1 MLYMLTAILYRWI
14 APPTIVNA
22 LYYPP
27 LNKIGIMF
35 ELQIQYIIH
44 SVKLHTIVYCVVFIL
59 SAEFEEG
66 ILNNP
71 FIMAGWPS

>member
-1 MLYMLTAILYRWI
+1 MFTATLYRWI
-14 APPTIVNA
+14 SPPTIVNA

-27 LNKIGIMF
+27 LNKIGMF
-35 ELQIQYIIH
+35 ELQTQYI
-44 SVKLHTIVYCVVFIL
+44 VYYYTLHTILYCMVYIL